1 MNPSDEAMRAY
12 LREIQ
17 RIELTERSSRRL
29 SMASG
34 VTAGALL
41 AVAEGSLFDTEP
53 SSLRGV
59 LDELTGEE
67 R

>member
-1 MNPSDEAMRAY
+1 MNPSDEALRAY
-12 LREIQ
+12 LREVQ
-17 RIELTERSSRRL
+17 CIELSWQSLHRL

-34 VTAGALL
+34 VTAAALR

-53 SSLRGV
+53 SSLQAA
-59 LDELTGEE
+59 LDGLTGEE

>member
-17 RIELTERSSRRL
+17 RIELTEQSSHRL

-34 VTAGALL
+34 VTAEALRAVGA
-41 AVAEGSLFDTEP
+41 GSLFDTEP
-53 SSLRGV
+53 SSLQGV
-59 LDELTGEE
+59 LDELAGEE